1 MRTGGKLVNHL
12 KAQRREETCPKSHSK
27 CVKMM
32 GEEVMILSVYSNFF
46 VITLCYEHIMRNV
59 TLNTQD
65 LAMGLA
71 SVGAP

>member
-1 MRTGGKLVNHL
+1 
-12 KAQRREETCPKSHSK
+12 
-27 CVKMM
+27 MM